1 MLSPAQPSQPAQL
14 SGKKIHHFEL
24 LFSSKIFKEREI
36 VLLQNR
42 KNKII
47 FGPKIFR
54 ERIKNAR
61 FVFIFFSIIF
71 HAFLQ
76 SNIKIQVS
84 NARFPPWIHHHSLM
98 KIHDFD
104 NFSMKIN

>member
-1 MLSPAQPSQPAQL
+1 MLSPAQPSQPSL
-14 SGKKIHHFEL
+14 SGEKMHHFEL

-36 VLLQNR
+36 ILFQNR

-61 FVFIFFSIIF
+61 FLFMFFSIMYHVF
-71 HAFLQ
+71 FQ

-84 NARFPPWIHHHSLM
+84 KARFPSWIHHHFLM
-98 KIHDFD
+98 KIHDF
-104 NFSMKIN
+104 